1 VTVTATPAAGPGRP
15 SDPGLVDRVHK
26 AACRVYGRHGWRG
39 FTIEAV
45 SREASVGKAS
55 IYARWD
61 SKEQLLTESLAA
73 QVAFSSD
80 VDTGNLRTDLTILA
94 KDVYRFYVG
103 EHGDAALRQLAEGRL
118 NPELAERFEDFRT
131 DAIRAA
137 RTVVR
142 RSIARGELAPDTDVS
157 SLLVAIFGGV
167 VMHVAST
174 PTAPGRR
181 RHTATEREVEKLVD
195 FVLQAVRP

>member
-1 VTVTATPAAGPGRP
+1 MTATATPPVGPGRP
-15 SDPGLVDRVHK
+15 PDPGLVDRVHK

-55 IYARWD
+55 IYARWE
-61 SKEQLLTESLAA
+61 SKEHLLTDALTA

-80 VDTGNLRTDLTILA
+80 VDTGDLREDLTILA
-94 KDVYRFYVG
+94 KDLYRFYVG
-103 EHGDAALRQLAEGRL
+103 EHGDAALRQLAETRL

-137 RTVVR
+137 RMVVK
-142 RSIARGELAPDTDVS
+142 RSIDRGELGLETDVS
-157 SLLVAIFGGV
+157 SLLAAIFGGV
-167 VMHVAST
+167 LMHVVST
-174 PTAPGRR
+174 PTALGRR
-181 RHTATEREVEKLVD
+181 RHATTEREVEKLVD
-195 FVLQAVRP
+195 LVLRAVQP